1 MTSIVVVRMSVKRM
15 FKLSTIYIDTASQSL
30 APLSD
35 HIVSHM
41 LAVVP
46 IPPQSADAVH
56 RHLWSSSY
64 LQRIYNISRD
74 NSHSGLKSFNRWIF
88 VPIFSVNIWPRYNKQ
103 AKGMFFYE
111 TQCITSFKS
120 RKNELHKVTSP
131 TTCQDVVDL
140 FCGLVVQLTVQQIHN
155 KSK

>member
-64 LQRIYNISRD
+64 LQRIYRVVQ
-74 NSHSGLKSFNRWIF
+74 KKRYPSFNFAIT
-88 VPIFSVNIWPRYNKQ
+88 SVNVHR
-103 AKGMFFYE
+103 F
-111 TQCITSFKS
+111 
-120 RKNELHKVTSP
+120 
-131 TTCQDVVDL
+131 
-140 FCGLVVQLTVQQIHN
+140 
-155 KSK
+155 